1 MNYKIRDLIITSDVE
16 DQQIQK
22 ELENRNT
29 EQWIDINAT
38 TAFLRIEVLSAYP
51 GEEFNGQNPF
61 EECAIQEIRFFGKD
75 TG

>member
-1 MNYKIRDLIITSDVE
+1 MLKVYKYKAR
-16 DQQIQK
+16 
-22 ELENRNT
+22 NHNT

-38 TAFLRIEVLSAYP
+38 MTFKIEVLSAYP

-61 EECAIQEIRFFGKD
+61 EECTIQEIRFFGKD

>member
-1 MNYKIRDLIITSDVE
+1 MVPWKISYDYDTLTNKLLIHY
-16 DQQIQK
+16 QIK
-22 ELENRNT
+22 
-29 EQWIDINAT
+29 IDINAT
-38 TAFLRIEVLSAYP
+38 TAFLRIEILSAYP